1 MKTVGSRSG
10 EREGGR
16 KMRSV
21 KRTVFT
27 ALLGTAIVM
36 SMTPAAVLATAGQNN
51 HSQPWLR
58 MGIGARGLA
67 MGGAF
72 TAVTSDLTSVYWNPA
87 GLAHVGRLEFTAF
100 YSGGMEEDRNFNYFG
115 YAQHLYHND
124 ADWGSIGFGWLN
136 SSMENFRDF
145 DPSGQELGLFDY
157 NNNDFYLGW
166 GRQFGERLGLGITGK
181 FLHNKVNDSQ
191 QLSSGEG
198 NNMGGGFDIGGYY
211 DITDKACLAVVWQ
224 DVVSR
229 IGAKNAVENTDEV
242 PWNVRV
248 GVGIKPVDH
257 LVGAIDM
264 EKARNQEYILH
275 LGGEYT
281 FELSEDYST
290 SLRMGVDDGHFAGGF
305 GFGLKWLEL
314 GYAFVDEGEDF
325 LGNNHR
331 LSVSLKL
338 PGPAEVDTD
347 GDGIMDKYDE
357 CPRQP
362 EDYDGY
368 MDGDGC
374 PDPDNDNDGILDV
387 NDDCPLQAE
396 DMDGWEDEDGCPDP
410 DNDGDGILDVND
422 KCPNN
427 AETFNNYMDD
437 DGCPDEATPE
447 IPKFINIIFQF
458 ATAKIVGA
466 DHVPVMDYIASV
478 MKDHPEMRLKIT
490 GYTDNIGSEAFN
502 MKLSEKRATA
512 VRDEFVALGVDAERF
527 DLDWKGESNPIDTN
541 DTEEGRQRNR
551 RIEFTVLD

>member
-387 NDDCPLQAE
+387 ND
-396 DMDGWEDEDGCPDP
+396 
-410 DNDGDGILDVND
+410 

-502 MKLSEKRATA
+502 MKLSEKRAT
-512 VRDEFVALGVDAERF
+512 GVDAERF